1 MNEAALH
8 DRLAA
13 AYNLIGAALRGGRPD
28 FIRLTDELAV
38 LFDPKGP
45 FNTPTGN
52 LALPP
57 EIGRAVVDIRQ
68 VMERFRDASAES
80 GEDAVR
86 EIWAVLSRPAVVAAL
101 KDREAFKPG

>member
-28 FIRLTDELAV
+28 LVRVMDELLR

-57 EIGRAVVDIRQ
+57 EIGHAVIDIRQ

-86 EIWAVLSRPAVVAAL
+86 EIWAVLSRPTVVAAL
-101 KDREAFKPG
+101 KDREVFKPG